1 MEFLIE
7 GAGKNLHL
15 EHLEDEILN
24 FGIAGGR
31 SAINFLQALRDMF
44 AGKSGSA
51 MSVTVKWDGA
61 PAIFCGPH
69 PETGKFFV
77 AKKSLFNKTPKFYH
91 TDAEINAD
99 LSGELASKFKVAL
112 KHFSKLGMTQILQGD
127 LMFTNDVGTMDI
139 DCLLY
144 TSPSPRDRTRSRM
157 PSSA

>member
-1 MEFLIE
+1 MEFLTE
-7 GAGKNLHL
+7 AAGKNLHL

-77 AKKSLFNKTPKFYH
+77 ATKNLPVSGCGPANTAGAPSHLTVTLRPLLLLLENISL
-91 TDAEINAD
+91 
-99 LSGELASKFKVAL
+99 
-112 KHFSKLGMTQILQGD
+112 
-127 LMFTNDVGTMDI
+127 ND
-139 DCLLY
+139 
-144 TSPSPRDRTRSRM
+144 
-157 PSSA
+157 